1 MAKIDFPGG
10 LSSLFNPAAYTAV
23 KTETKKAN
31 NKSSVRDT
39 QRARF
44 SKVLESTTQEA
55 MEALPVQSASEEA
68 LQELLE
74 DVHSSGD
81 DLKNRPFPEEIKH
94 YKQAVRNFLHYVVEN
109 GFALEDQS
117 GIPQYLRPGFKGVRG
132 SDEAKYR
139 KPFTMVQVVDQKLEQ
154 LAAGI
159 MAGQTTQLELLAR
172 IDEIAGILVD
182 LLQ

>member
-10 LSSLFNPAAYTAV
+10 LSALFNPAAYTAV

-94 YKQAVRNFLHYVVEN
+94 YKKAVRNFLHYVVEN
-109 GFALEDQS
+109 GFALEESSS
-117 GIPQYLRPGFKGVRG
+117 GTNLLK
-132 SDEAKYR
+132 R
-139 KPFTMVQVVDQKLEQ
+139 KKFTMVQVVDQKLEH